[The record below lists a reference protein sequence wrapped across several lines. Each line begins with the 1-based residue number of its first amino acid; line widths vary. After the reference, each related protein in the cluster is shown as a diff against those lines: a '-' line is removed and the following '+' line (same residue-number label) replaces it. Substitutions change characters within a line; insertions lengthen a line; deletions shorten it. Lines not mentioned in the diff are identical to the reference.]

1 MKKLLLIVVLGL
13 LLSGNAHAKD
23 LRLICTS
30 KNGAIDIVTI
40 IIEKEKALMIIM
52 NSKLTTGSVKIT
64 PNVYQITGNFV
75 SDDSTIIAQYKY
87 IIRRHSGD
95 FSNEMHFGTSEVNF
109 YGSCLEDKV
118 KF

>member
-1 MKKLLLIVVLGL
+1 MKKILSIVVLGL

-30 KNGAIDIVTI
+30 NNGVIDIITI

-52 NSKLTTGSVKIT
+52 NSKLTTGLVKTT

-75 SDDSTIIAQYKY
+75 SDDSTILAQYKY
-87 IIRRHSGD
+87 IIGRHSGE
-95 FSNEMHFGTSEVNF
+95 FSNEMLFGTSEVNF
-109 YGSCLEDKV
+109 YGTCKVDEV